1 MLPSSVG
8 EEVTKTTKSN
18 VRAALRKLM
27 SSASTSKSID
37 QLGVDYGDTNTST
50 SSCENA
56 VRVSKSESPR
66 MKNGKHRT
74 YAAETAAVAR
84 KTTLLKSKQKTI
96 DVATW
101 SEAIPGGA
109 TVDSFPQRPRFVL
122 YTSDN
127 ESDCDDCEHN
137 SPVAPLPSV
146 PAKSVRER
154 ERERSRAR
162 FRRMLRPLRRSH
174 SAGCS
179 QDVPVHALFLRHDM
193 GKLKV
198 RTH

>member
-1 MLPSSVG
+1 MNAG
-8 EEVTKTTKSN
+8 
-18 VRAALRKLM
+18 
-27 SSASTSKSID
+27 STSKSID
-37 QLGVDYGDTNTST
+37 QLSVDYGDAN
-50 SSCENA
+50 SSSPSNCENA
-56 VRVSKSESPR
+56 TRVSKSESPR
-66 MKNGKHRT
+66 MKNGKERT
-74 YAAETAAVAR
+74 YAAETAALAR

-96 DVATW
+96 DVASW
-101 SEAIPGGA
+101 SESIPGAG
-109 TVDSFPQRPRFVL
+109 DSYPQRPRFVL

-127 ESDCDDCEHN
+127 ESDGEESECR

-179 QDVPVHALFLRHDM
+179 QDVPVHALFLKHDM
-193 GKLKV
+193 TKLKV
-198 RTH
+198 RGLRGHSSVT